1 ETAAEEADPDYVPA
15 IGDRVRTGSLGFEGV
30 VRAVEGSHAEL
41 DVLGKR
47 IRARVDDLRPLKKGG
62 AQSQEVRQ
70 PVRVNVSLAERA
82 GGRPSELNVIGCTVD
97 EATTRA
103 ARFIDEA
110 LLTDAQT
117 LRVVHGHGTGQLR
130 KALGAYFKQHP
141 LVAKV
146 TLAPPDEGGNAVTLV
161 ELKD

>member
-1 ETAAEEADPDYVPA
+1 
-15 IGDRVRTGSLGFEGV
+15 

-110 LLTDAQT
+110 LLTDAET
-117 LRVVHGHGTGQLR
+117 LRIVHGHGTGKLR
-130 KALGAYFKQHP
+130 KGLGAYLRQHP

-146 TLAPPDEGGNAVTLV
+146 SPAAPNEGGEAVTV
-161 ELKD
+161 IEIKS